1 MFSFSRRATL
11 VASIVL
17 GLIAPAFAQDP
28 PVGPN
33 LNAVKRPLATI
44 ETSKGTI
51 KVVLYPEVA
60 PINVKNFVDLAKKG
74 FYNGLK
80 FHRVVPD
87 FVIQGGDPE
96 GTGRG
101 GPGYVIKNENV
112 KGLKH
117 GRGALAMANSGR
129 DTAGSQFYIV
139 IGKPAFFLDE
149 KFPDGVNKYTVFGQV
164 VAGQDVAEK
173 IVMNDVIKKVTVRP

>member
-1 MFSFSRRATL
+1 MA
-11 VASIVL
+11 A
-17 GLIAPAFAQDP
+17 AFAIGPVHAQDP

-33 LNAVKRPLATI
+33 LNNVKRPLAI
-44 ETSKGTI
+44 VETSKGTI
-51 KVVLYPEVA
+51 KIVLYPEVA

-74 FYNGLK
+74 FYDGLK
-80 FHRVVPD
+80 FHRVVKD

-117 GRGALAMANSGR
+117 GRGAVAMANAGR

-139 IGKPAFFLDE
+139 IGKPAPFLDE
-149 KFPDGVNKYTVFGQV
+149 KYEDGVNKYTVFGQV